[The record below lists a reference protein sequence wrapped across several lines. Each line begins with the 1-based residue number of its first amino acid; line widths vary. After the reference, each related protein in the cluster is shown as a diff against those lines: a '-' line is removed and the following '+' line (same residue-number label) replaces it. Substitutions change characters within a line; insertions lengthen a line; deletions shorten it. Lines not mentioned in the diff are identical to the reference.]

1 MRRMF
6 ICPHHNVACTGS
18 TSTTMAASAALAR
31 PSRLSARTPANRR
44 MRHAMSASA
53 ESERINSIHFA
64 TSKDAHA
71 SGARTNVAKGG

>member
-18 TSTTMAASAALAR
+18 TSMTMAASAALAR

-44 MRHAMSASA
+44 MRHAMSA
-53 ESERINSIHFA
+53 INSIHFA